1 MGNAVIRTVPLIL
14 IRHGQTEFNLA
25 ERLQGSLDSP
35 LTPKGIEQAHLIGK
49 NISKYCEIE
58 QFNFV
63 SSPQNRA
70 LTTTKII
77 QSYFS
82 PPFKFEIDANLH
94 EVSFGEWEGKTL
106 EELPDFGYDLALTKR
121 LNWAKF
127 CKTGES
133 FEAALTRAKSALAKY
148 NTAANVLISHGALI
162 SIIRGINLGL
172 SMDDMMKIPIEQ
184 NCYWVLENGE
194 EIEIS
199 LR

>member
-1 MGNAVIRTVPLIL
+1 MPLIL

-25 ERLQGSLDSP
+25 EKLQGSLDSP
-35 LTPKGIEQAHLIGK
+35 LTEKGVEQAHLIGRHVSCLEG
-49 NISKYCEIE
+49 IGGFTFI
-58 QFNFV
+58 

-70 LTTTKII
+70 LATAKII

-82 PPFKFEIDANLH
+82 PPFDLAIDENLR
-94 EVSFGEWEGKTL
+94 EVSFGTWEGKTL
-106 EELPDFGYDLALTKR
+106 QELPNFGYDLSLTKR

-127 CKTGES
+127 CKSGES
-133 FEAALTRAKSALAKY
+133 FDAALMRAKLAFKKY
-148 NTAANVLISHGALI
+148 NTAANVLITHGAII

-172 SMDDMMKIPIEQ
+172 SMDEMMKIPIEQ

-199 LR
+199 VR